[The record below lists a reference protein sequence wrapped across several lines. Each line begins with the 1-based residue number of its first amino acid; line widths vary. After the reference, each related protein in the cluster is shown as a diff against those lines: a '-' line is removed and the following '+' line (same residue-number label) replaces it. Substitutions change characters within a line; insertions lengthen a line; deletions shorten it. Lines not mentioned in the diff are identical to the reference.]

1 MDNGE
6 LVVISIAWNRGAKLA
21 FTFTPPSKQTV
32 ESPFKSYCMDRI
44 GPHSFEMLL
53 LILTEMCQ
61 NVPARPS
68 SVQAGSEVL
77 AAQSDL

>member
-1 MDNGE
+1 
-6 LVVISIAWNRGAKLA
+6 
-21 FTFTPPSKQTV
+21 
-32 ESPFKSYCMDRI
+32 MDRI

-53 LILTEMCQ
+53 LILLEMCQ